1 MQEELEKEKER
12 TGNVSKK
19 MMSDIKKRCE
29 KDNREKLDKHKE
41 MVRAALARA
50 RLAEKKLE
58 DKRQENMEKLRNNR
72 MELTKRD

>member
-41 MVRAALARA
+41 MLRAALARA
-50 RLAEKKLE
+50 QMEEMKLE
-58 DKRQENMEKLRNNR
+58 ETVLQPCTL
-72 MELTKRD
+72 